1 MRVTLRW
8 LCPGLACLLLLS
20 ATARAAG
27 SASPSAAPGNS
38 MQELQVANHAGRT
51 INELYASPSTVDDWG
66 KDRLGDATIE
76 PQKSFRLRLNRAH
89 DCEFDFQV
97 IYDDA
102 SREERHRVD
111 VCQTHTLAFDGTA
124 AMLPPGADGGVHRV
138 VIADH
143 AGRPI
148 QQVMISPANAGDWG
162 DDLLGQTSLS
172 VGDSTAVA
180 YHGECVADMR
190 VVFDNRAAE
199 ERRGLNLCQL
209 GGVVVQ
215 PGWTTVDTLTPLP
228 NVASPAVGEEPLPVL
243 VANHAGHAA
252 QQLFVTPSGVGMPTP
267 EQNADLLG
275 SANLDDGAETTVL
288 VRRPRS
294 VCRFDVRAVYGGKIP
309 DQTLNR
315 VDLCVRAAITL
326 PPRL

>member
-1 MRVTLRW
+1 MRW

-20 ATARAAG
+20 ATAHAAG
-27 SASPSAAPGNS
+27 SASGSAAPANPV
-38 MQELQVANHAGRT
+38 QELQVANHARRT

-66 KDRLGDATIE
+66 EDRLGDATIA
-76 PQKSFRLRLNRAH
+76 PQKGFRLRLNRAH

-102 SREERHRVD
+102 SREERRRVN
-111 VCQTHTLAFDGTA
+111 VCQTHTLTFDA
-124 AMLPPGADGGVHRV
+124 AAAVLPPGADGGVHRV
-138 VIADH
+138 VVANH

-162 DDLLGQTSLS
+162 DDQLGQASLS
-172 VGDSTAVA
+172 VGDSVA
-180 YHGECVADMR
+180 IAYRGECVADMR
-190 VVFDNRAAE
+190 VVFDNRGAE
-199 ERRGLNLCQL
+199 ERRGLDLCEL

-215 PGWTTVDTLTPLP
+215 PGWTTADTLAPLP
-228 NVASPAVGEEPLPVL
+228 SAVGPAAGDDPLPVL

-252 QQLFVTPSGVGMPTP
+252 QQLFVTPSGIGLPTP

-288 VRRPRS
+288 VRRPHA

-309 DQTLNR
+309 DQTLSR